1 MFNKIQLTEFTF
13 LVFVCC
19 VVISEGKEMTIA
31 VINYGLYIG
40 TVFGWDTYL
49 RREKEKH

>member
-1 MFNKIQLTEFTF
+1 MKKATKL
-13 LVFVCC
+13 LLGR
-19 VVISEGKEMTIA
+19 GKEMTIA

-49 RREKEKH
+49 RREKEKD